1 MTASDCAS
9 IAGERFQLARWAGA
23 TVISTVSGPQK
34 ARLARHHLLTD
45 SRTPPAADPTCWLI
59 PLMKVLT

>member
-34 ARLARHHLLTD
+34 ARLAVWFIT
-45 SRTPPAADPTCWLI
+45 S
-59 PLMKVLT
+59 